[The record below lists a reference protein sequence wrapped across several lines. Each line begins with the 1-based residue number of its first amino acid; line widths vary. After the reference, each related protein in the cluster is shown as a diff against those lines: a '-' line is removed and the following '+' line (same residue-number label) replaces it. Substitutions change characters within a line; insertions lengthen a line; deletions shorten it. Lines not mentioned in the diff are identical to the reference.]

1 MSINYGTYEGHR
13 ILSDAATKLADRVQ
27 RGYQFRKSNEL
38 DERKRRDYAE
48 RMRHQ
53 NLLTDAQARHE
64 GERQLKTEQEW
75 MKIQKMTPAEYA
87 DLRSVT
93 GERDTLLPPRVR
105 QLDATSENI
114 LSQARARDEEVKAN
128 IESQTRARNEEERY
142 NIESQTRARD
152 EEQRDRTIAET
163 GDIYSRTRARDE
175 ETRDRIIAETSDV
188 QSRTRARDEEER
200 DRTIAQTGNIQ
211 SQTSERDQLLGP
223 RIDQT
228 VATTQGIESR
238 TEGQHLANE
247 VSQHNFGRQILD
259 EERADT
265 VKEINKQYYAEM
277 SKKLEDFDLYDE
289 ELGELRGDAVP
300 MLLQA
305 IENTYPQDIMKLD
318 PDGKLQLEDY
328 TKIGDNMH
336 NLYNQEIVSRMT
348 NELSKA
354 GLDRAQIEILIQNA
368 ELKNP
373 EIKGAFDSFYR
384 EGLGLEPKSPST
396 GLGPLEEALYG
407 VDSIENQFSK
417 VNTAIDALD
426 QDQREDL
433 TIEQDDFGTIKIIDD
448 DHYMS
453 PDDIFVVSFGD
464 KGRPYINY
472 KGKKVYLD
480 SQEIYDAFD

>member
-27 RGYQFRKSNEL
+27 KGFQFKKTIEL

-152 EEQRDRTIAET
+152 EEQRDRI
-163 GDIYSRTRARDE
+163 R
-175 ETRDRIIAETSDV
+175 
-188 QSRTRARDEEER
+188 
-200 DRTIAQTGNIQ
+200 AQTGNIQ
-211 SQTSERDQLLGP
+211 SQTNERDQLLGP

-228 VATTQGIESR
+228 EATTQGIESR

-318 PDGKLQLEDY
+318 PDGKLQLDDY
-328 TKIGDNMH
+328 TKIGDNLH

-453 PDDIFVVSFGD
+453 PDDTFVVSFGD